1 MSQRFRRDN
10 RLRDM
15 SSRLS
20 AVALFLAGGLVFAQ
34 SNDDLRFEIA
44 SVKPSDE
51 RGNIDLRVSP
61 GGRLTVT
68 NVKLGQ
74 LIREAYGL
82 RRYQLQGG
90 PAWIESEGFD
100 IEAKP
105 AEGQYSRQQV
115 MGMLRHLLA
124 SRFGL
129 QIRKQEREGK
139 VFELV
144 TAKGG
149 PKLKDPE
156 KRDRSFIR
164 VYRTGAMTQTA
175 ITYILQGQDTTIPK
189 LIENLSGSLE
199 CPVIDKTGI
208 TREFDFRMEYAA
220 DDTHVDVAPGLA
232 EALQKELGL
241 RLEPAKGVVTTWMI
255 EQVQRPSV
263 N

>member
-1 MSQRFRRDN
+1 MAIAAAGWVA
-10 RLRDM
+10 
-15 SSRLS
+15 S
-20 AVALFLAGGLVFAQ
+20 AQPASG
-34 SNDDLRFEIA
+34 DLKFEIA
-44 SVKPSDE
+44 SVKASAE

-90 PAWIESEGFD
+90 PTWIESEGFD

-105 AEGQYSRQQV
+105 AEGQYSRDQV
-115 MGMLRHLLA
+115 MGMLRSLLA
-124 SRFGL
+124 ERFGL
-129 QIRKQEREGK
+129 RIRKEDREGK
-139 VFELV
+139 VFELIA
-144 TAKGG
+144 AKGG
-149 PKLKDPE
+149 PKLKEPE

-199 CPVIDKTGI
+199 CPVVDKTGI
-208 TREFDFRMEYAA
+208 TQEFDFRMEYAA
-220 DDTHVDVAPGLA
+220 DDTHVDVAPSLG
-232 EALQKELGL
+232 EALQKDLGL
-241 RLEPAKGVVTTWMI
+241 KLEPSKGMVSTWVI
-255 EQVQRPSV
+255 EQVQRPSG